1 MCDIL
6 EDSSTDLE
14 RKVDEMNWGKAVV
27 GVDDKVPELVKMLK
41 PGLEKLDIEETDTK
55 LKVEPGY
62 LDEAIS
68 GETNLED
75 EDDEKDCDRSDDEV
89 DGTKYW
95 LIVDDVLDEE

>member
-1 MCDIL
+1 
-6 EDSSTDLE
+6 
-14 RKVDEMNWGKAVV
+14 
-27 GVDDKVPELVKMLK
+27 MLK

-89 DGTKYW
+89 DGTKY
-95 LIVDDVLDEE
+95 